1 MNSLGRL
8 LTSRKRALGAELVL
22 LGLGSAAAL
31 LMAEVFFRVHDPLGQ
46 RLRGNTIVLPISK
59 RYIVEQQQASKLEH
73 VIVHTRN
80 SLGFR
85 GENPP
90 RDFDQHLT
98 VVAVGGSSTECM
110 YLSDGKDW
118 PAIVARGLKSSFP
131 SLWMNNAGLNGHST
145 FGHLVLLRQ
154 HLLALRPKVIVLMA
168 GINDIARDDLSGYDM
183 MQLGPQSTMEV
194 LAQYS
199 AVASA
204 TLNSWR
210 AWKASRAGLLHSQID
225 LRSWPWQNVER
236 RPDAMGLLNLH
247 RRKFLPGYQQRLQLL
262 TRLCREANI
271 TLVLV
276 TQPTLYGPGIDDD
289 TGIDLGRIA
298 VSPDEAVNGALAWE
312 ILELYNDVMRE
323 VGKREDV
330 FVIDLARLLP
340 KSSRLFYDFM
350 HFTPQGSER
359 VAQIVTPPLCAYL
372 GQSVSAYLMHPCP
385 VSTSPQ

>member
-1 MNSLGRL
+1 MSSPGSSPVRRTRAAAATLAL
-8 LTSRKRALGAELVL
+8 LAFGV
-22 LGLGSAAAL
+22 AAAL

-46 RLRGNTIVLPISK
+46 RLRGNKIVLPINK
-59 RYIVEQQQASKLEH
+59 RYVVEQQQASKLEQ
-73 VIVHTRN
+73 VIVQTRN

-85 GENPP
+85 GEDPP

-118 PAIVARGLKSSFP
+118 PALVARGLKPSFP

-145 FGHLVLLRQ
+145 FGHLLLLRQ
-154 HLLALRPKVIVLMA
+154 HLLALHPRVIVLMA
-168 GINDIARDDLSGYDM
+168 GINDIARDDLNDYDV

-194 LAQYS
+194 LAQHS

-210 AWKASRAGLLHSQID
+210 AWKASRAGLLHSQMD
-225 LRSWPWQNVER
+225 LRSWPTAAR
-236 RPDAMGLLNLH
+236 RPDAPGLLNHH
-247 RRKFLPGYQQRLQLL
+247 RRKYLPGYRQRLQLL

-276 TQPTLYGPGIDDD
+276 TQPTLYGPGIDDE
-289 TGIDLGRIA
+289 TGIDLGGIA
-298 VSPDEAVNGALAWE
+298 VSPDEDVNGAVAWE
-312 ILELYNDVMRE
+312 ILELYNDVMRD
-323 VGKREDV
+323 VGKEEGV

-340 KSSRLFYDFM
+340 RSSRFFYDFM
-350 HFTPQGSER
+350 HFTPEGAAR
-359 VAQIVTPPLCAYL
+359 VAQVVTPPLCGYL
-372 GQSVSAYLMHPCP
+372 GQRFSGYLIHPCP
-385 VSTSPQ
+385 APD

>member
-1 MNSLGRL
+1 LG
-8 LTSRKRALGAELVL
+8 T
-22 LGLGSAAAL
+22 AAAL

-46 RLRGNTIVLPISK
+46 RLRGNTIVLPVGK
-59 RYIVEQQQASKLEH
+59 RYIVEQQHASKLEP

-85 GENPP
+85 GEDPP
-90 RDFDQHLT
+90 RDFDRHLT

-118 PAIVARGLKSSFP
+118 PALVARGLKPSFP

-168 GINDIARDDLSGYDM
+168 GINDLARDDLSGYDM
-183 MQLGPQSTMEV
+183 MQLGPQSAMEA
-194 LAQYS
+194 LGQHS
-199 AVASA
+199 AAASA
-204 TLNSWR
+204 ALNSWR
-210 AWKASRAGLLHSQID
+210 AWKASRAGLLHSQLD
-225 LRSWPWQNVER
+225 LRSWPWLEAGR
-236 RPDAMGLLNLH
+236 REDAVRLLNH
-247 RRKFLPGYQQRLQLL
+247 HRKFVPGYRQRVQLL
-262 TRLCREANI
+262 TRLCREAGI

-276 TQPTLYGPGIDDD
+276 TQPTLYGPVIDDE

-323 VGKREDV
+323 VGKREGV
-330 FVIDLARLLP
+330 LVIDLARLLP

-359 VAQIVTPPLCAYL
+359 VARILTPPLCAFL
-372 GQSVSAYLMHPCP
+372 GRGFPEHLAKPCP
-385 VSTSPQ
+385 STSPQ